1 MAEYLSVALLSI
13 MIFYSFGIAINVH
26 RTLDKENA
34 GKLLRKLFPI
44 YFLWGLFI
52 SILAEIIFLLNAKQ
66 EQAFIMALI
75 VIGYLYSRQILVP
88 KINKSRDLANEGD
101 ERSKK
106 DFNSLHFQSVAINLV
121 QMLLLIIILFIYY
134 GDYLFL

>member
-1 MAEYLSVALLSI
+1 MANYLTVALFSI
-13 MIFYSFGIAINVH
+13 MVFYSFGIAINVH

-75 VIGYLYSRQILVP
+75 AIGYLYSRQILVP

-101 ERSKK
+101 EKSKK
-106 DFNSLHFQSVAINLV
+106 DFNSLHFQSVAINLI
-121 QMLLLIIILFIYY
+121 QMLLLIIILFI
-134 GDYLFL
+134 

>member
-1 MAEYLSVALLSI
+1 MAEYLSVALLAI

-26 RTLDKENA
+26 KTLDKENA

-75 VIGYLYSRQILVP
+75 AIGYLYSRQILVP

-101 ERSKK
+101 EKSKK
-106 DFNSLHFQSVAINLV
+106 DFNSLHFQSVAINLI
-121 QMLLLIIILFIYY
+121 QMLLLTIIL
-134 GDYLFL
+134 

>member
-13 MIFYSFGIAINVH
+13 MIFYSFVIAINVH

-75 VIGYLYSRQILVP
+75 AIGYLYSRQILVP

-101 ERSKK
+101 EKSKK
-106 DFNSLHFQSVAINLV
+106 DFNSLHFQSVAINLI
-121 QMLLLIIILFIYY
+121 QMLLLIIILFI
-134 GDYLFL
+134 

>member
-1 MAEYLSVALLSI
+1 MAEYLSVALLAI

-26 RTLDKENA
+26 KTLDKENA
-34 GKLLRKLFPI
+34 GKLLRRLFPI

-101 ERSKK
+101 EKSKK
-106 DFNSLHFQSVAINLV
+106 DFNSLHFQSVAINLI
-121 QMLLLIIILFIYY
+121 QMLLLTIILFI
-134 GDYLFL
+134 

>member
-1 MAEYLSVALLSI
+1 MAEYLSVALLAI

-26 RTLDKENA
+26 KTLDKENA

-75 VIGYLYSRQILVP
+75 VLGYLYSRQILVP

-121 QMLLLIIILFIYY
+121 QMLLLIIILFI
-134 GDYLFL
+134 

>member
-1 MAEYLSVALLSI
+1 MAEYLSVALLAI

-52 SILAEIIFLLNAKQ
+52 SILAEIIFLLNARQ

-75 VIGYLYSRQILVP
+75 VLGYLYSRQILVP

-121 QMLLLIIILFIYY
+121 QMLLLIIILFI
-134 GDYLFL
+134 

>member
-75 VIGYLYSRQILVP
+75 VVGYLYSRQILVP

-121 QMLLLIIILFIYY
+121 QMLLLIIILFI
-134 GDYLFL
+134 

>member
-75 VIGYLYSRQILVP
+75 AIGYLYSRQILVP

-101 ERSKK
+101 EKSKK
-106 DFNSLHFQSVAINLV
+106 DFNSFHFQSVTINLI
-121 QMLLLIIILFIYY
+121 QMLLLIIILFI
-134 GDYLFL
+134 

>member
-1 MAEYLSVALLSI
+1 MIVNYLVSGLLGI

-44 YFLWGLFI
+44 YFLWGIVI
-52 SILAEIIFLLNAKQ
+52 SITAEIIYLLEGLNV
-66 EQAFIMALI
+66 QAFIMAII

-88 KINKSRDLANEGD
+88 KLNKNRDLANEGD
-101 ERSKK
+101 EKSKK
-106 DFNSLHFQSVAINLV
+106 IFSSLHLQSVSINII
-121 QMLLLIIILFIYY
+121 QMLFLALILF
-134 GDYLFL
+134 L

>member
-1 MAEYLSVALLSI
+1 MSEYLSVALLSI

-52 SILAEIIFLLNAKQ
+52 SIVAEIIFLLNAKQ

-121 QMLLLIIILFIYY
+121 QMLLLIIILFI
-134 GDYLFL
+134 

>member
-1 MAEYLSVALLSI
+1 MAVYLSVALLSI

-75 VIGYLYSRQILVP
+75 AIGYLYSRQILVP

-101 ERSKK
+101 EKSKK
-106 DFNSLHFQSVAINLV
+106 DFNSLHFQSVTINLI
-121 QMLLLIIILFIYY
+121 QMLLLIIILFI
-134 GDYLFL
+134 

>member
-1 MAEYLSVALLSI
+1 MAEYLSVALLAI

-26 RTLDKENA
+26 KTLDKENA
-34 GKLLRKLFPI
+34 GKLLRRLFPI

-66 EQAFIMALI
+66 EQAFIMAI
-75 VIGYLYSRQILVP
+75 IFIGYLYSRQILVP

-101 ERSKK
+101 EKSKK
-106 DFNSLHFQSVAINLV
+106 DFNSLHFQSVAINLI
-121 QMLLLIIILFIYY
+121 QMLLLTIILFI
-134 GDYLFL
+134 

>member
-52 SILAEIIFLLNAKQ
+52 SILAEIIFLLNARQ

-101 ERSKK
+101 EKSKK
-106 DFNSLHFQSVAINLV
+106 DFNSLHFQSVAINLI
-121 QMLLLIIILFIYY
+121 QMLLLTIILFI
-134 GDYLFL
+134 

>member
-52 SILAEIIFLLNAKQ
+52 SIVAEIIFLLNAKQ

-75 VIGYLYSRQILVP
+75 VLGYLYSRQILVP

-101 ERSKK
+101 EKSKK

-121 QMLLLIIILFIYY
+121 QMLLLIIILFI
-134 GDYLFL
+134 

>member
-52 SILAEIIFLLNAKQ
+52 SILAEIIFLLSAKQ

-75 VIGYLYSRQILVP
+75 VVGYLYSRQILVP

-101 ERSKK
+101 EKSKK

-121 QMLLLIIILFIYY
+121 QMLLLIIILFI
-134 GDYLFL
+134 

>member
-1 MAEYLSVALLSI
+1 MAEYLSVALLAI

-26 RTLDKENA
+26 KTLDKENA
-34 GKLLRKLFPI
+34 GKLLRRLFPI

-66 EQAFIMALI
+66 EQAFIMAI
-75 VIGYLYSRQILVP
+75 IFIGYLYSRQILVP

-101 ERSKK
+101 EKSKK
-106 DFNSLHFQSVAINLV
+106 DFNSLHFQSVAINLI
-121 QMLLLIIILFIYY
+121 QMLLLIIILFI
-134 GDYLFL
+134 